1 MDIGK
6 AFTDAFNIYIKNFV
20 IIVLAGLVSSLL
32 GFLICPFVGFQ
43 MMFVKAKRGGAIA
56 FNDVFA
62 PFSKFMNLALGALWI
77 GILIALC
84 FAPSVLAFYLNWNL
98 VGSLLAVAAV
108 LAAIYLGVSW
118 MFALLMI
125 YDKGLSINQ
134 GLKAS
139 RELVAKN
146 NFWMHLVLVI
156 LAGIVG
162 GLGNIL
168 WGVGAILTMPIGM
181 GAIAAVYA
189 EETK

>member
-6 AFTDAFNIYIKNFV
+6 AFKDSFNIYIKNF
-20 IIVLAGLVSSLL
+20 IIILLAGIVSSLL
-32 GFLICPFVGFQ
+32 GFLIAPLVGFQ
-43 MMFVKAKRGGAIA
+43 MMFVKAKRGGVVA

-62 PFSKFMNLALGALWI
+62 PFSKFTNLALGALWI
-77 GILIALC
+77 SIVISLC
-84 FAPSVLAFYLNWNL
+84 FVPSIVCFYFNWNL
-98 VGSLLAVAAV
+98 VGALLIVAAILLV
-108 LAAIYLGVSW
+108 IYLGVSW

-125 YDKGLSINQ
+125 YDKGLSIGQ

-168 WGVGAILTMPIGM
+168 WGVGAILTMPLGV
-181 GAIAAVYA
+181 GAIAAAYV

>member
-6 AFTDAFNIYIKNFV
+6 AFTDSFNIYIKNF
-20 IIVLAGLVSSLL
+20 IIILLASIVSSIL
-32 GFLICPFVGFQ
+32 GFLICPLVGFQ

-62 PFSKFMNLALGALWI
+62 PFSKFINIALGAAWI
-77 GILIALC
+77 AILLALT
-84 FAPSVLAFYLNWNL
+84 FVPSVICFYLGWNL
-98 VGSLLAVAAV
+98 VGSLLAVAAI
-108 LAAIYLGVSW
+108 LLAIYLGVSW
-118 MFALLMI
+118 MFALLLI
-125 YDKGLSINQ
+125 YDKGLSVNQ

-168 WGVGAILTMPIGM
+168 WGVGAILTMPVGI

>member
-6 AFTDAFNIYIKNFV
+6 AFKDSFNIYVKNF
-20 IIVLAGLVSSLL
+20 IIILLAGIVSSLL
-32 GFLICPFVGFQ
+32 GFLIAPLVGFQ
-43 MMFVKAKRGGAIA
+43 MMFVKAQRGGSVA

-62 PFSKFMNLALGALWI
+62 PFSKFINLALGALWI
-77 GILIALC
+77 SIVIALC
-84 FAPSVLAFYLNWNL
+84 FVPSIVCFYFNWNL
-98 VGSLLAVAAV
+98 VGALLIVAAILLV
-108 LAAIYLGVSW
+108 IYLGVSW

-125 YDKGLSINQ
+125 YDKGLSIGQ

-168 WGVGAILTMPIGM
+168 WGVGAILTMPLGV
-181 GAIAAVYA
+181 GAIAAAYV